1 MSTTTP
7 IEDKDY
13 YTVMS
18 HFYRGELGR
27 IMVWRQRLDVTTNW
41 AVVSTTGLI
50 TFGLSSPNNSHLV
63 FFLANVLCLLLL
75 VIEGRRYRYYDAF
88 RARVRMLEAHMLV
101 PVVLREAKL
110 LQGDWRKIMAEDLI
124 MPSFKLSRIDA
135 MARRFRRNYAYLF
148 LIIAVGWFLKLW
160 IHQPQSHN
168 PGGFFRALEMDNPL
182 PGWAFFL
189 VILGFYGWLIWLLVR
204 SFRLATESDEFQKG
218 AMRREKWLK

>member
-1 MSTTTP
+1 MNTTSP

-50 TFGLSSPNNSHLV
+50 TFGLSSPANSHLV
-63 FFLANVLCLLLL
+63 FFLANILCVLLL

-88 RARVRMLEAHMLV
+88 RARVRMLEAHMLM
-101 PVVLREAKL
+101 PVVLRDAKL
-110 LQGDWRKIMAEDLI
+110 LQGDWRKIMAEDLLL
-124 MPSFKLSRIDA
+124 PSFKISRLDA

-148 LIIAVGWFLKLW
+148 LIIAGAWFLKLW
-160 IHQPQSHN
+160 IHQPLSHE
-168 PGGFFRALEMDNPL
+168 PGGFLRALEADNPL
-182 PGWAFFL
+182 PGWAFL
-189 VILGFYGWLIWLLVR
+189 LLTLAFYGWLIWLLVR
-204 SFRLATESDEFQKG
+204 SFQLASESDEFQRG